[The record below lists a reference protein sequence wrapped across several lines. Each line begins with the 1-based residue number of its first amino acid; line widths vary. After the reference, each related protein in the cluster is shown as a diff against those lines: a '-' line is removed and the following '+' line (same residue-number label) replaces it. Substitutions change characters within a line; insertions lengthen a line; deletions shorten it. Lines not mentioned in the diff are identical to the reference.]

1 MTRLW
6 FDELTDGQAWL

>member
-6 FDELTDGQAWL
+6 F